1 MPSEEN
7 MTTRSAEPTP
17 RSVFRAEADPTVS
30 TSARHAR
37 AVNAGTTRRQLGYI
51 EALSLPLLPRMTRG
65 PYAFRTPN
73 GSPTNVKGVKA
84 WKQAVR
90 DGRSPCARTSARAWA
105 PRSRAPSRR
114 RGRAYA
120 RAHWDPRAA
129 HRT

>member
-65 PYAFRTPN
+65 PYAFSDPERESDECQRGKSLETGSQGRTKPM
-73 GSPTNVKGVKA
+73 
-84 WKQAVR
+84 
-90 DGRSPCARTSARAWA
+90 RSYICS
-105 PRSRAPSRR
+105 SV
-114 RGRAYA
+114 G
-120 RAHWDPRAA
+120 
-129 HRT
+129 